1 MPRQSSDTSAC
12 AIFFEKQMKKEVSIG
27 CFSGFWGDSMW
38 GAAQL
43 AHGELKLDYLVG
55 DYLAEVTM
63 GILAKTAREKNGG
76 FVQEFCDRVWT
87 PLGETLLQRGTK
99 VVTNAGGMNPLGLK
113 AALEQVAQTR
123 GWRCKVAAVFGDDVT
138 LELSSFPSLRVF
150 PGEEQQN
157 AEKLASANIYFGAR
171 GIAEALRR
179 GADVVVTG
187 RVVDS
192 ALVLGPLAAHFGWS
206 WTQHQLLAAGSVIG
220 HILECGCQT
229 TGGNFTDWRKTPS
242 WQNVGFPVA
251 LCRADGTAVITK
263 VCACVRV
270 RACFCFLFL
279 FFFACLVFVFLLL
292 FFVQNPGTGGMVTIE
307 TVTEQLMYEIGDPAN
322 YLLPD
327 VTVDFTGV
335 QLLQDG
341 VDRVLV
347 SGAKGRAPTSSFKV
361 CVTKSSGYSLT
372 ALLLVP
378 GHECRDKARAVGEA
392 IVANGNAGLA
402 KLGISPITEYQID
415 VIGGRG
421 KGEFD
426 ECVLRIALAHEQP
439 RALQVAGLEIPAAA
453 LAMAPGLSGVGTT
466 GRSAPS
472 RRMNQFSMLV
482 EKTDAAGRHKVQ
494 VGSDPLVVIDDF
506 CPVYL
511 PPVAPVRSQSSA
523 SSGGNAFAPLW
534 TIAYGRSG
542 DKGNSANIGIAA
554 RDSSLFAVVLQQV
567 TADAVQRHF
576 KEMGLTSSRVER
588 FELPNL
594 NAVNFLIH
602 DVLGGGGGSS
612 LLLDKQ
618 GKTFAQRLLSM
629 NVRVEKK
636 ANL

>member
-1 MPRQSSDTSAC
+1 MPRQSSETFCDEQRIENDILT
-12 AIFFEKQMKKEVSIG
+12 KKMKKEVLIG

-113 AALEQVAQTR
+113 TALEQVAQTR

-138 LELSSFPSLRVF
+138 TELSSFPSLRMF
-150 PGEEQQN
+150 PGEEKQD

-206 WTQHQLLAAGSVIG
+206 WTQHQLLAAGSVVG

-263 VCACVRV
+263 VCVCVCVRAFV
-270 RACFCFLFL
+270 CFLHISVL
-279 FFFACLVFVFLLL
+279 FFSFFC
-292 FFVQNPGTGGMVTIE
+292 FVQNPGTGGMVTTQ
-307 TVTEQLMYEIGDPAN
+307 TVTEQLLYEIGDPAN

-482 EKTDAAGRHKVQ
+482 EKSDAAGRHKLQ
-494 VGSDPLVVIDDF
+494 VGSDPLVVIDDS

-511 PPVAPVRSQSSA
+511 PPVAPVRSK
-523 SSGGNAFAPLW
+523 APQAAEETPLLRC
-534 TIAYGRSG
+534 GRLRM
-542 DKGNSANIGIAA
+542 A
-554 RDSSLFAVVLQQV
+554 
-567 TADAVQRHF
+567 
-576 KEMGLTSSRVER
+576 
-588 FELPNL
+588 
-594 NAVNFLIH
+594 
-602 DVLGGGGGSS
+602 
-612 LLLDKQ
+612 
-618 GKTFAQRLLSM
+618 
-629 NVRVEKK
+629 VRVTRETAQTSVSRLEIRLSSQWYCSK
-636 ANL
+636 